1 MKAKRKTIF
10 TIISILLF
18 FFSLVVVFFF
28 RNWLLVNPFQPFEL
42 SEVITAYQ
50 DQEGNLY
57 VIDKSGERLLKA
69 SPDRELLWQVKASDD
84 TFEKAVR
91 LCVDPDGS
99 VYVEDKRIKS
109 GIRLSTEAVLKFS
122 PDGSLEKTVFQ
133 RDSSEDQIRPS
144 IIGLNVSGDTPFIAL
159 TKKNGITIRS
169 LISSEK
175 KSFPLN
181 HTDDLVLNA
190 VWDQKT
196 GTLWYCTFH
205 GRIYRYVDGKHD
217 DLIYDNSK
225 HVEELESV
233 PRAISCL
240 DDTVYAADRGLR
252 CLLAISIPSGEVQE
266 LHEDAPWEEREI
278 CDSVTSDYSV
288 VSTTGSL
295 VKVWNQGQCED
306 VMQFT
311 LSSKL
316 KLVTFLLWFS
326 LVVLVFSLT
335 IDVIL
340 LAVFLVRKASSMAR
354 IIAAVLVGVGALAGM
369 LIGTLFPGFTDQ
381 LFNSQFDKAEYCASL
396 TLERM
401 PVNAFLNLDASSDYQ
416 GRDYVAVQN
425 AVNSV
430 FKTGSDSADDL
441 YCTMYRVI
449 GDHDTIVLT
458 YSLDENSMLLPY
470 DWEYEDSEEQA
481 ILTSGKGRQYVNRS
495 VEGSYLFVLDPILDE
510 DGNPI
515 GLIEVGTDLQS
526 FEQEIRRLLYDLLL
540 NLIAVT
546 AVSVMVLVEVIY
558 FIRGHRR
565 YQAEGK
571 EPRGHIT
578 IPAEVLRMIVF
589 LIFFFTNL
597 TTAILPVY
605 AMKLA
610 DSLHIPWISTEVLAA
625 VPFSAEVIA
634 GALFSLF
641 GASVIRKLSLKRA
654 ALLCATLFTAGL
666 ALRVFP
672 NFWMITLGSIVIGIG
687 WGVILLIVNILI
699 AELPGDGKDT
709 GFAYYNAA
717 ALNGVNS
724 GTVFGGFLLNWIPGS
739 VLFALTALASVFL
752 FFLVWKYLIH
762 ATIRDEADPSEAEQ
776 TGSFSF
782 LQFLLSPNILI
793 FFVMLVIPV
802 LTGSY
807 FLIYL
812 YPIIGTRWGLSETY
826 VGYSYLLNGFCVM
839 AFSTL
844 MTNLFTKIR
853 KKRFGLTLSALLYAA
868 AFSVAAFFHSIPA
881 LLVALMILGFS
892 DSFGLPLQTS
902 FYTDQKEVGL
912 FGVDRALGV
921 YSLFENTSQAL
932 GPFVFSWALVVG
944 VSKGL
949 YVISAV
955 IALLAIAFL
964 FSGLFF
970 RRRSAS
976 KE

>member
-1 MKAKRKTIF
+1 MKTKRKTIF
-10 TIISILLF
+10 TIICILLF
-18 FFSLVVVFFF
+18 FFSLAVVFFF
-28 RNWLLVNPFQPFEL
+28 RNWLLVSPFQPFEL

-69 SPDRELLWQVKASDD
+69 SPDKELLWQVKASDD
-84 TFEKAVR
+84 SFEKAVR
-91 LCVDPDGS
+91 LCVDKSGS
-99 VYVEDKRIKS
+99 IYVEDTRIKS
-109 GIRLSTEAVLKFS
+109 GIRLSQEAVLKYS
-122 PDGSLEKTVFQ
+122 PNGALEKIAFQ

-144 IIGLNVSGDTPFIAL
+144 IVGLNTSGGDSFVIL
-159 TKKNGITIRS
+159 TKKGGLTVRS
-169 LISSEK
+169 LISNEK
-175 KSFPLN
+175 QSFPL
-181 HTDDLVLNA
+181 DPAESLVLNA
-190 VWDQKT
+190 VWDQNT

-217 DLIYDNSK
+217 DLVYDNSK

-233 PRAISCL
+233 PRAISVL

-252 CLLAISIPSGEVQE
+252 CLLSVSIPTGEVQA

-278 CDSVTSDYSV
+278 CDSVTADYSV

-306 VMQFT
+306 ILEFT

-316 KLVTFLLWFS
+316 TVVCVLVWFS
-326 LVVLVFSLT
+326 LALLIFSLAADLILLVF
-335 IDVIL
+335 
-340 LAVFLVRKASSMAR
+340 FLIRRASGLAR
-354 IIAAVLVGVGALAGM
+354 IIAAVLVGVGALTAM
-369 LIGTLFPGFTDQ
+369 LVGTLFPNFSNQ
-381 LFNSQFDKAEYCASL
+381 LFNSKFDKAEYCASL
-396 TLERM
+396 TMERM
-401 PVNAFLNLDASSDYQ
+401 PVDAFLNLDESSDFQ
-416 GRDYVAVQN
+416 GKDYNAVQR
-425 AVNSV
+425 AVDSV

-449 GDHDTIVLT
+449 GDHDTITLT
-458 YSLDENSMLLPY
+458 YSMDENSMLLPY

-481 ILTSGKGRQYVNRS
+481 ILTSGKGRQYINRS
-495 VEGSYLFVLDPILDE
+495 VEGSYLFVLDPILDK
-510 DGNPI
+510 DGEPI
-515 GLIEVGTDLQS
+515 GLIEVGTDLDS
-526 FEQEIRRLLYDLLL
+526 FEQEIRKLLYDLLL
-540 NLIAVT
+540 NLIAVS
-546 AVSVMVLVEVIY
+546 AVVVMVLVEIIY
-558 FIRGHRR
+558 FVRGHSK
-565 YQAEGK
+565 YQHLAQETS
-571 EPRGHIT
+571 GHVI

-589 LIFFFTNL
+589 LVFFFTNL

-610 DSLHIPWISTEVLAA
+610 ASLKIPWISSEVLAA

-634 GALFSLF
+634 GAVFSVF
-641 GASVIRKLSLKRA
+641 GASVIQKLSLKRA
-654 ALLCATLFTAGL
+654 ALLCAILFTAGL

-672 NFWMITLGSIVIGIG
+672 NFWLITLGSIVIGIG
-687 WGVILLIVNILI
+687 WGVILLIVNVLI
-699 AELPGDGKDT
+699 ADLPGDGKDT

-739 VLFALTALASVFL
+739 ALFTLTALSSIFL
-752 FFLVWKYLIH
+752 FVLVWKYLIH
-762 ATIRDEADPSEAEQ
+762 ATVRDESDSSGAEQ
-776 TGSFSF
+776 EGSVSF
-782 LQFLLSPNILI
+782 LKFLLSPNILI
-793 FFVMLVIPV
+793 FFGMLVIPV

-844 MTNLFTKIR
+844 MTNLFTKAR
-853 KKRFGLTLSALLYAA
+853 KKRFGLTMSALLYAL
-868 AFSVAAFFHSIPA
+868 AFSLVAFYHSIPA
-881 LLVALMILGFS
+881 LLGALVVLGFS

-902 FYTDQKEVGL
+902 FYTDQKEVRL

-949 YVISAV
+949 YVISAA
-955 IALLAIAFL
+955 IAFLAMAFL